1 MDIKKALI
9 YDWYTVYGG
18 AERCIES
25 FNTIWPDLEHFALID
40 FLNFAQRKSILKG
53 KSVYTSFI
61 QKLPFAKKHYRKYLP
76 LFPYA
81 IEQFDLNDYE
91 LVLSCSS
98 CVSKGVLTN
107 HDQLHISY
115 VLSPVR
121 YAWDLYAQYLTE
133 SNLNKGIKGFFAKLI
148 LHYIRIWDLATS
160 NRPDYYITLSHYV
173 AKRIKKLYG
182 KDSIVIYPP
191 VDVSA
196 FTISDT
202 TSDYFITSSRM
213 VTYKKM
219 DLIVE
224 AFSKTSHKLIVI
236 GDGPDMK
243 KVKSK
248 ASSNITIAGYLE
260 RDEMITLTQRAK
272 AFVFAANEDFGIA
285 PVEAQASGIPVIAF
299 GKGGAL
305 ETIKGKFPNE
315 QITKTD
321 TGVFFHQQS
330 VDSLLEGIKF
340 FLHNED
346 KFDKQTI
353 RENAKR
359 FSTERFEK
367 EIKGTIE
374 ELYLKWKKRK

>member
-1 MDIKKALI
+1 
-9 YDWYTVYGG
+9 
-18 AERCIES
+18 
-25 FNTIWPDLEHFALID
+25 
-40 FLNFAQRKSILKG
+40 
-53 KSVYTSFI
+53 
-61 QKLPFAKKHYRKYLP
+61 
-76 LFPYA
+76 
-81 IEQFDLNDYE
+81 
-91 LVLSCSS
+91 
-98 CVSKGVLTN
+98 
-107 HDQLHISY
+107 
-115 VLSPVR
+115 
-121 YAWDLYAQYLTE
+121 
-133 SNLNKGIKGFFAKLI
+133 
-148 LHYIRIWDLATS
+148 
-160 NRPDYYITLSHYV
+160 
-173 AKRIKKLYG
+173 
-182 KDSIVIYPP
+182 
-191 VDVSA
+191 
-196 FTISDT
+196 
-202 TSDYFITSSRM
+202 M
-213 VTYKKM
+213 VPYKKM

-321 TGVFFHQQS
+321 TGVFFHHQS
-330 VDSLLEGIKF
+330 VASLLEGINF
-340 FLHNED
+340 FMHNED

-367 EIKGTIE
+367 EIKETIE
-374 ELYLKWKKRK
+374 ELYLKWKERK

>member
-1 MDIKKALI
+1 MKKALV

-18 AERCIES
+18 AERCNES
-25 FNTIWPDLEHFALID
+25 FTNIWPELDHFALLD
-40 FLNFAQRKSILKG
+40 FLNSSQRESILKG
-53 KSVYTSFI
+53 KTVNTSFI
-61 QKLPFAKKHYRKYLP
+61 QKLPFVKKHYRKYLP

-81 IEQFDLNDYE
+81 IEQFDLTDYE

-107 HDQLHISY
+107 HNQLHISY

-133 SNLNKGIKGFFAKLI
+133 SSLNKGVKGFFAKLI

-196 FTISDT
+196 FTIFDT
-202 TSDYFITSSRM
+202 TSDYFVTSSRM
-213 VTYKKM
+213 VPYKKM

-260 RDEMITLTQRAK
+260 RDEMIALTQKAK

-285 PVEAQASGIPVIAF
+285 PVEAQACGVPVIAF

-305 ETIKGKFPNE
+305 ETINGKFPKE
-315 QITKTD
+315 QISKTD

-330 VDSLLEGIKF
+330 VPSLLEGLTF
-340 FLHNED
+340 FMHNED
-346 KFDKQTI
+346 KFDKQII

-367 EIKGTIE
+367 EIKETIDQ
-374 ELYLKWKKRK
+374 LYQNWKTTK

>member
-18 AERCIES
+18 AERCNES
-25 FNTIWPDLEHFALID
+25 FNTIWPDLENFALID
-40 FLNFAQRKSILKG
+40 FLDEHQRKTILKG
-53 KSVYTSFI
+53 KTVKTSFI

-76 LFPYA
+76 LFPFA

-98 CVSKGVLTN
+98 CVSKGVLTTHN
-107 HDQLHISY
+107 QLHISY

-133 SNLNKGIKGFFAKLI
+133 SNLKKGIKGFFAKLI
-148 LHYIRIWDLATS
+148 LHYIRIWDLATR
-160 NRPDYYITLSHYV
+160 NRPDYYITLSYYV

-196 FTISDT
+196 FTISDI

-213 VTYKKM
+213 VPYKKM

-224 AFSKTSHKLIVI
+224 AFSKTTHKLIVV

-248 ASSNITIAGYLE
+248 ASLNIIIAGYLE
-260 RDEMITLTQRAK
+260 RDEMIALTQKAK

-285 PVEAQASGIPVIAF
+285 PVEAQACGVPVIAF

-305 ETIKGKFPNE
+305 ETINGKFPE
-315 QITKTD
+315 QEISKTD

-330 VDSLLEGIKF
+330 VPSLLEGLAF

-346 KFDKQTI
+346 KFDKQII

-367 EIKGTIE
+367 EIKETIG
-374 ELYLKWKKRK
+374 ELYFKWKERK

>member
-1 MDIKKALI
+1 MKKALV

-18 AERCIES
+18 AERCNES
-25 FNTIWPDLEHFALID
+25 FNNIWPDLENFALID
-40 FLNFAQRKSILKG
+40 FLNSVQRELILKG
-53 KSVYTSFI
+53 KTTKTSFI
-61 QKLPFAKKHYRKYLP
+61 QKLPFVKKHYRKYLS

-81 IEQFDLNDYE
+81 IEQFDLSDYE

-121 YAWDLYAQYLTE
+121 YAWDLYVQYLTE
-133 SNLNKGIKGFFAKLI
+133 SKLNKGIKGFFAKLI

-173 AKRIKKLYG
+173 AKRIKRLYG

-196 FTISDT
+196 FTISET
-202 TSDYFITSSRM
+202 TSDYFITTSRM
-213 VTYKKM
+213 VPYKKM
-219 DLIVE
+219 DLIAEV
-224 AFSKTSHKLIVI
+224 FSKTSHKLIVI
-236 GDGPDMK
+236 GDGPEMK

-248 ASSNITIAGYLE
+248 ASSNITIAGHLE
-260 RDEMITLTQRAK
+260 RDEVIALTQKAK

-285 PVEAQASGIPVIAF
+285 PVEAQACGVPVIAF

-305 ETIKGKFPNE
+305 ETIKGKFVEE
-315 QITKTD
+315 QILKTD

-330 VDSLLEGIKF
+330 VPSLLEGLDF
-340 FLHNED
+340 FMQNQD
-346 KFDKQTI
+346 KFDKHII

-359 FSTERFEK
+359 FSTVRFEK
-367 EIKGTIE
+367 EIKETVE
-374 ELYLKWKKRK
+374 QLYHNWKKTK

>member
-1 MDIKKALI
+1 MKKALI

-18 AERCIES
+18 AERCNES
-25 FNTIWPDLEHFALID
+25 FNTIWPELDHFALVD
-40 FLNFAQRKSILKG
+40 FLDEHKRETILKG
-53 KSVYTSFI
+53 KRVKTSFI

-81 IEQFDLNDYE
+81 IEQFNLNDYE

-107 HDQLHISY
+107 HNQLHISY

-121 YAWDLYAQYLTE
+121 YAWDLYTQYLTE
-133 SNLNKGIKGFFAKLI
+133 SNLNNGIKGVFAKLI

-160 NRPDYYITLSHYV
+160 NRPDYYITLSDYV

-213 VTYKKM
+213 VPYKKM

-224 AFSKTSHKLIVI
+224 AFSKTSHKLIVV

-321 TGVFFHQQS
+321 TGVFFYHQS
-330 VDSLLEGIKF
+330 VASLLEGIKF
-340 FLHNED
+340 FIHNED

-374 ELYLKWKKRK
+374 ELYLKWKERK

>member
-1 MDIKKALI
+1 MVTKKALI

-18 AERCIES
+18 AERCNES
-25 FNTIWPDLEHFALID
+25 FNTIWPDLENFALID
-40 FLNFAQRKSILKG
+40 FLDTAQRESILKG
-53 KSVYTSFI
+53 KAVNTSFI

-76 LFPYA
+76 FFPYA

-160 NRPDYYITLSHYV
+160 NRPDYYITLSNYV

-191 VDVSA
+191 VDVGA

-213 VTYKKM
+213 VPYKKM

-224 AFSKTSHKLIVI
+224 AFSQTSHKLIVI

-248 ASSNITIAGYLE
+248 ASSNITIMGYVE
-260 RDEMITLTQRAK
+260 RDEMIALTQNAK
-272 AFVFAANEDFGIA
+272 AFIFAAEEDFGIA
-285 PVEAQASGIPVIAF
+285 PVEAQACGVPVIAF

-305 ETIKGKFPNE
+305 ETIKGKFPEE
-315 QITKTD
+315 QISKTS
-321 TGVFFHQQS
+321 TGVFFHKQS
-330 VDSLLEGIKF
+330 VASLLEGLNF
-340 FLHNED
+340 FIENEE
-346 KFDKQTI
+346 KFDKATI

-367 EIKGTIE
+367 EIKETVE
-374 ELYLKWKKRK
+374 QLYYNWNSKK